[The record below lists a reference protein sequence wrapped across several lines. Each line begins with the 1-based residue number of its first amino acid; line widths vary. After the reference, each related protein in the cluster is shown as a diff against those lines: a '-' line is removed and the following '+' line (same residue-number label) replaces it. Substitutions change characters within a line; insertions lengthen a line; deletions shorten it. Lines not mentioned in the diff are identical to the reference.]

1 MQILEAY
8 KNWEGRKH
16 GPHKEEIPILLSI
29 EPGLLQNETKLDF
42 EWKCNSF
49 EEDTININLNFSNP
63 LSISMGKTRDILKV
77 QILDRNKFVS
87 IETNYSLEVTKTL
100 SVIIKPQIDLNDT
113 QSL

>member
-8 KNWEGRKH
+8 KNWEGRKY

-42 EWKCNSF
+42 AWKCSSF
-49 EEDTININLNFSNP
+49 EEDTININLNFTNP

-77 QILDRNKFVS
+77 
-87 IETNYSLEVTKTL
+87 
-100 SVIIKPQIDLNDT
+100 
-113 QSL
+113 